1 MDDTS
6 DTFGLVGQTLA
17 GKYRV
22 ERVIAKGG
30 FGAVYHARHIE
41 LDTPVAIKVLMVPD
55 RFHGESRAEFL
66 EMFKLEARTI
76 ASLAHAAIVRVIDFG
91 SARFA
96 SGDESPW
103 MALEWLEGR
112 TLEADLEGRP
122 TGAGRSPREALDL
135 LRPAFDA
142 LSCAHA
148 AGIAHRDIKPANLML
163 VKARRG
169 EPGLRMLDFG
179 IAKVMEADEQ
189 AGSGQ
194 TVTKTALSSYS
205 VFYAAPEQLSHART
219 GPWTDVHAI
228 ALILVELLTGQ
239 RAYRAADSVAICS
252 DIMDR
257 ERPTPGRFGVPVGPW
272 EGVLGRALSLRPAE
286 RYPDSDEFFTELEG
300 SLDAAELAWR
310 ADRPSASLAQATMP
324 AAEIARVAPRHATTN
339 PPLVADTLGRPS
351 TRRGWVVPVAVGF
364 GLALVAVGVRHA
376 VRSDASSP
384 AVARPEPPRARPV
397 SPAPEHAPAVVAPP
411 LAAGPEATA
420 APVVAPPALTA
431 DAVAHDG
438 SAPGHA
444 ARRRWRGRE
453 PVAAPRERTA
463 APATAAPTL
472 PAPRP
477 TIVIE

>member
-30 FGAVYHARHIE
+30 FGAVYYARHIE

-55 RFHGESRAEFL
+55 RFHGESRVEFL
-66 EMFKLEARTI
+66 EMFKMEARTI
-76 ASLAHAAIVRVIDFG
+76 AALAHAAIVRVLDFG
-91 SARFA
+91 SARFS
-96 SGDESPW
+96 SGEESPW

-112 TLEADLEGRP
+112 TLEADLDGRP
-122 TGAGRSPREALDL
+122 AGAGRSPREALDL

-163 VKARRG
+163 VRARRG

-179 IAKVMEADEQ
+179 IAKVMETDEQ

-194 TVTKTALSSYS
+194 TATKTALSSYS
-205 VFYAAPEQLSHART
+205 LYYAAPEQLSHART

-239 RAYRAADSVAICS
+239 RAYRASDSVAICS

-272 EGVLGRALSLRPAE
+272 EEVLGRALSLRPAE
-286 RYPDSDEFFTELEG
+286 RYPDSDGFFTELEG

-310 ADRPSASLAQATMP
+310 SDRPSGSFAQATMP
-324 AAEIARVAPRHATTN
+324 AVEVVRVAPRHGTTS
-339 PPLVADTLGRPS
+339 PPVVANTTERPS
-351 TRRGWVVPVAVGF
+351 TRPRWVVPVAVGF
-364 GLALVAVGVRHA
+364 GLALLAAGVRTA
-376 VRSDASSP
+376 VRSEASSP
-384 AVARPEPPRARPV
+384 VVVAPEPPRVRPV
-397 SPAPEHAPAVVAPP
+397 SPAPEPPAAIVAPP
-411 LAAGPEATA
+411 TVAVLAASTP
-420 APVVAPPALTA
+420 PVVAPATLPA
-431 DAVAHDG
+431 DPVAHDG

-444 ARRRWRGRE
+444 ARHRWRGRE

-463 APATAAPTL
+463 TVPTPTP